1 MIHHTLVLHN
11 AHSLCGTKGV
21 EREAEGHVGEKD
33 FGMVEER
40 KEEGEEKFAIVNGRW
55 NGGGGGGG

>member
-1 MIHHTLVLHN
+1 MMHHILVLHN

-40 KEEGEEKFAIVNGRW
+40 KEEGEEKFAIVNRR
-55 NGGGGGGG
+55 